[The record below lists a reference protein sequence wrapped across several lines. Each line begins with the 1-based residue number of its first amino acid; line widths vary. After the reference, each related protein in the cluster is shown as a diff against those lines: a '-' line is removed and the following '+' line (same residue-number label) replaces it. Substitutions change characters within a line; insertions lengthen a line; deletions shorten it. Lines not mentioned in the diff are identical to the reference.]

1 MLRAAEGEKIKKY
14 MAACKARRVLFTPIS
29 CSVGGMFGSEAEV
42 FLKRASESVSSK
54 WGNLIAK

>member
-1 MLRAAEGEKIKKY
+1 
-14 MAACKARRVLFTPIS
+14 MAACKARRALFTPIC

>member
-1 MLRAAEGEKIKKY
+1 
-14 MAACKARRVLFTPIS
+14 MAVCKARRALFTSIC
-29 CSVGGMFGSEAEV
+29 CSVDGMFGSEAEV